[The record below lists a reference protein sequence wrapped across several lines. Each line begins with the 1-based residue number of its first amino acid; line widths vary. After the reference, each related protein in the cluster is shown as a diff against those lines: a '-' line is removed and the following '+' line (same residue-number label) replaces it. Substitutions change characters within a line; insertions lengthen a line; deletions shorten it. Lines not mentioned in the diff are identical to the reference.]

1 MKPAI
6 QRSIIT
12 LLALGLFACAST
24 QAAKYPDETAEGLTK
39 IKSKKVDAL
48 YVREGATLEGY
59 QRINLQDCEV
69 SFRKNWQRD
78 QNRQR
83 STDPSSR
90 VTDDDMVRIRT
101 SLSQLFT
108 EEFAKALSEAGY
120 PLTDDRDS
128 DVLVLDPSIIDLDVN
143 APDVSRHQVGMVTT
157 YVAETGRA
165 TLSLDF
171 HDGLTNEL
179 FARAIDR
186 QIADPAGRFQVSNSV
201 MNRAQAI
208 AVIQRWAKKLVDALD
223 EANGK

>member
-1 MKPAI
+1 MKFI
-6 QRSIIT
+6 QWSVLAVAAAS
-12 LLALGLFACAST
+12 LLACAGV
-24 QAAKYPDETAEGLTK
+24 QAAKYPDVSTEGLPK

-48 YVREGATLEGY
+48 YVKEGASLKGY
-59 QRINLQDCEV
+59 QRINLAACEV
-69 SFRKNWQRD
+69 SFRKDWQRD

-83 STDPSSR
+83 FSDPSSR
-90 VTDDDMVRIRT
+90 VTDDDMVRIST

-108 EEFAKALSEAGY
+108 EEFSKELTKAGY
-120 PLTDDRDS
+120 SLTNDRDE
-128 DVLVLDPSIIDLDVN
+128 DVLVLIPAIVDLDIS

-165 TLSLDF
+165 TLDLEF

-186 QIADPAGRFQVSNSV
+186 QIADPAGRMQVSNSV
-201 MNRAQAI
+201 MNRAEAI